1 MQEAGS
7 LGETSTDIAG
17 IIDLHPDAVAETPVE
32 NIYSQKIKFNNPF
45 REYIN
50 LHLPKNGK
58 LMLYDFSGQCLINQ
72 PVSEGNN
79 RIETGR
85 ISSGIFILF
94 IEFDGEIF
102 TKKLIKN

>member
-1 MQEAGS
+1 M
-7 LGETSTDIAG
+7 STQWYPHENAAASAAA
-17 IIDLHPDAVAETPVE
+17 LADAVAETPVE
-32 NIYSQKIKFNNPF
+32 NIYSQNIKFSNPF
-45 REYIN
+45 REHIN